1 MNRQIAKALFLLLL
15 TSLFC
20 LVLFAQ
26 GGGQSPPQQAVGR
39 NVEEGIPVSDPLVIS
54 KCSGCH
60 QKDDKGNLSRISWDR
75 TTPEG
80 WQEVIRRMVRLNGL
94 TLTPEEGRAIV
105 KSLSS
110 SHGLAPEEAKPVM
123 YMAEHRLVDET
134 YPTPTIRSTCA
145 SCHPLGRPMSW
156 RRSREEWQL
165 LVNMHIGFFPNAEGL
180 NFRRPNRGADPTAA
194 ATQPQQQPADEA
206 VDYFGKNF
214 GLRTPQWAAWSARMR
229 PPRLAGKWLL
239 TAHRSGHGNY
249 VGEAVITAGAA
260 EDEFTTRI
268 TLRPVSGGPAIERTG
283 RVLVYAGYSWRGRSM
298 GTAPSSAPGEVPSEM
313 YETMW
318 ISPDEPVAT
327 GRWFWGGYDEFS
339 FDVRLQRA
347 SGTPMLS
354 AVDRPSLQA
363 GLQTQRIRLLGDSLP
378 AQIAPSDLTFGSGVT
393 VRRIVSRTPQD
404 VVAEVDV
411 AANAIPGRRD
421 IALGSS
427 ILPNAIAVYDKVDYI
442 KVIPETGVSRLG
454 GASQHPKGYQQFEVM
469 AYNRG
474 IDNKVSTADDI
485 EIGPVSVAWSVEEF
499 PERFDDDDKRFVGA
513 LDANGLFTPAPD
525 GPNPERKQSA
535 NNYGNVWVVA
545 TAQNEKDR
553 YGKPLVGKSYLVV
566 VPPLFIIWDREMA
579 P

>member
-1 MNRQIAKALFLLLL
+1 MNRRITTAFLFLLFGF
-15 TSLFC
+15 SLRF
-20 LVLFAQ
+20 VLFAQ
-26 GGGQSPPQQAVGR
+26 GGGQTASQPAVAR
-39 NVEEGIPVSDPLVIS
+39 TVEEGIPVNDPLVIS

-94 TLTPEEGRAIV
+94 ELTPQEGRAIV

-134 YPTPTIRSTCA
+134 YPSPVIRQTCA
-145 SCHPLGRPMSW
+145 SCHPLGRPASW

-165 LVNMHIGFFPNAEGL
+165 LVNMHIAFFPNAEGFA
-180 NFRRPNRGADPTAA
+180 FRRPNRGADPTAA
-194 ATQPQQQPADEA
+194 AQPQQQPADEA
-206 VDYFGKNF
+206 VDYFARNL
-214 GLRTPQWAAWSARMR
+214 GLRTPEWAAWRARMR
-229 PPRLAGKWLL
+229 PSRLSGKWLV
-239 TAHRSGHGNY
+239 TAHRPGHGNY
-249 VGEAVITAGAA
+249 VGEVLISAGDA
-260 EDEFTTRI
+260 EDEFTTKI
-268 TLRPVSGGPAIERTG
+268 KLQPVGGGSAIERNG

-298 GTAPSSAPGEVPSEM
+298 GASTGSAPGEMPAEM

-327 GRWFWGGYDEFS
+327 GRWFWGGYDEFA
-339 FDVRLQRA
+339 FDVKLRRA
-347 SGTPMLS
+347 SGAPVLI
-354 AVDRPSLQA
+354 AVDRPSVKA
-363 GLQTQRIRLLGDSLP
+363 GTQTQRIRILGDSLP
-378 AQIAPSDLTFGSGVT
+378 AQIAASELDFGSGVT
-393 VRRIVSRTPQD
+393 VRRIVSRTAQE

-411 AANAIPGRRD
+411 ASNAIPGRRD
-421 IALGSS
+421 IALGAA
-427 ILPNAIAVYDKVDYI
+427 ILPNAIAVYDRVDYI
-442 KVIPETGVSRLG
+442 KVLPETGISRLG

-474 IDNKVSTADDI
+474 VDNKVNTADDI
-485 EIGPVSVAWSVEEF
+485 EVGPLNVTWSVEEF
-499 PERFDDDDKRFVGA
+499 PERFDDDDKRFVGT
-513 LDANGLFTPAPD
+513 LDSSGLFTPALD

-545 TAQNEKDR
+545 TAVNEKDT

-566 VPPLFIIWDREMA
+566 VPPLFIIWDKEMA